1 MSDRVPIDD
10 ARLRAAV
17 ADERYWRPGHPE
29 RAAWQAWVGDGY
41 RALYDSTPG
50 PTGGVVHVRAYV
62 RDGHMVAAHT
72 RSASSRGG
80 AQPVS
85 QGGGAAPAGRDTAP
99 ARPPPGGLRELAVSR
114 RSLLESGAT
123 VPAMAP
129 REDRFGGGRRSP
141 VEDGARGGGGGFRP
155 PGATRPSQAPASP
168 PVSRRSQELVDM
180 VAPKGRPVG
189 EKKGYARES
198 VRTLPGGRPAAE
210 QFLKR
215 LTEGRNP
222 VDITPRGYPGRLYRL
237 DDGSV
242 IGYRPSS
249 RSGGPSIDVNI
260 PGFSTVRR
268 LHF

>member
-1 MSDRVPIDD
+1 MSDYISWHSVED
-10 ARLRAAV
+10 AAEKEALESDLPGYYEGPADAYRHMIGVAELRRRFGFDIAFAIAHGNEILGFHRRRLRRGPR
-17 ADERYWRPGHPE
+17 DI
-29 RAAWQAWVGDGY
+29 DG
-41 RALYDSTPG
+41 
-50 PTGGVVHVRAYV
+50 
-62 RDGHMVAAHT
+62 
-72 RSASSRGG
+72 
-80 AQPVS
+80 
-85 QGGGAAPAGRDTAP
+85 P
-99 ARPPPGGLRELAVSR
+99 AREMDEHNNEIGLEI
-114 RSLLESGAT
+114 GAT

-189 EKKGYARES
+189 EKKGYAREF

-237 DDGSV
+237 DDWQ
-242 IGYRPSS
+242 RDRLPSF
-249 RSGGPSIDVNI
+249 
-260 PGFSTVRR
+260 FSKRR
-268 LHF
+268 AINRR